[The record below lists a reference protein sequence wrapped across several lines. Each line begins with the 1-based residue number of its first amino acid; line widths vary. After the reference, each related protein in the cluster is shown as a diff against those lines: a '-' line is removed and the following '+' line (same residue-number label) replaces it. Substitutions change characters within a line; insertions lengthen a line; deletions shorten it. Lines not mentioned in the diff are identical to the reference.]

1 MAKIFVYL
9 VFVTSFSL
17 LKVARQACKNIG
29 HEERNHFVEITEMV
43 NLGSG
48 A

>member
-1 MAKIFVYL
+1 MAKIFEYVD
-9 VFVTSFSL
+9 VRNFL
-17 LKVARQACKNIG
+17 LFIERSRQACKNIG